1 MKYDV
6 VTYIQ
11 KKKVRSKGFGCEMK
25 AIDYLAGLC
34 YDSAKVN
41 KERTDTSTSCWNDKF
56 VVYHNQMSRY
66 IVWDFSD
73 YNDVTFLFRV
83 FDRND
88 LTIYKDFYIY
98 YVKGKYYLDEADG
111 DKLVCVADSLEEAFE
126 RGGRKI

>member
-1 MKYDV
+1 
-6 VTYIQ
+6 
-11 KKKVRSKGFGCEMK
+11 MK

-56 VVYHNQMSRY
+56 IVYHNQMTRY

-88 LTIYKDFYIY
+88 LTLYKDFYIY

-111 DKLVCVADSLEEAFE
+111 DKLVCIADSLEEAFE
-126 RGGRKI
+126 RGGKD